1 MQTRVV
7 CIIYDTQRVIYLLC
21 THYRKNKS
29 ATVPPKTGGFR
40 VVRAGFAF
48 AALLVA
54 VFLVVA
60 SSTVGGAAGRALA
73 QAAPS
78 RPSQTDTMVKDVV
91 TLDSEIN
98 ACKSKISQLQAK
110 SQALGAKIESLGP
123 QIAQKRSKLSA
134 QRKALAARARSMYV
148 NGRSSTLVLLASS
161 RGVKDFFERRDML
174 AKVALKDSQLIG
186 EVKTEAAQLQ
196 ASMTELKQS
205 KTEVDQAG
213 AEASARQQR
222 LEKSRA
228 EKSAIIAK
236 AGAQSD
242 AVVAQS
248 GEVEAKISQL
258 NPSNTARTE
267 VTGRPTGKVMMM
279 LATGYSPE
287 EPGLDDHTASGMK
300 AQHGV
305 VAVDPRVIPL
315 GTRLNVEG
323 YGNCIA
329 GDTGSA
335 IKGMRIDLCF
345 NTLEECNAYNT
356 GMVRVEIL
364 D

>member
-1 MQTRVV
+1 V
-7 CIIYDTQRVIYLLC
+7 CIINGTQRVILLLC
-21 THYRKNKS
+21 THFRKNKS
-29 ATVPPKTGGFR
+29 ATVPPETGGFR
-40 VVRAGFAF
+40 VIRAGFAF

-54 VFLVVA
+54 VSLVVA
-60 SSTVGGAAGRALA
+60 MSMIGGAAGRAVA

-78 RPSQTDTMVKDVV
+78 KPGETDTMVKDVV

-98 ACKSKISQLQAK
+98 ACKSKISQLEAK

-123 QIAQKRSKLSA
+123 QIAQKRSRLSA
-134 QRKALAARARSMYV
+134 QRKALSARARSMYV

-161 RGVKDFFERRDML
+161 KGVNDFFERRDML
-174 AKVALKDSQLIG
+174 TKVAEKDAQLIG

-196 ASMTELKQS
+196 ASMAEIKQS
-205 KTEVDQAG
+205 KKEVDQAG
-213 AEASARQQR
+213 AEAGARQQR

-236 AGAQSD
+236 AGAQSG

-248 GEVEAKISQL
+248 GKVEAKINQINPTNSQQ
-258 NPSNTARTE
+258 TE

-279 LATGYSPE
+279 LATGYSPQ

-335 IKGMRIDLCF
+335 IKGNRIDLCF
-345 NTLEECNAYNT
+345 DTLEECNAYNT
-356 GMVRVEIL
+356 GVVRVEIL

>member
-1 MQTRVV
+1 M
-7 CIIYDTQRVIYLLC
+7 LC
-21 THYRKNKS
+21 THFRKNKS
-29 ATVPPKTGGFR
+29 AKFPPKTGGFR
-40 VVRAGFAF
+40 VIRTGIAF

-54 VFLVVA
+54 VSLVVA
-60 SSTVGGAAGRALA
+60 GSPIAGTAGRAQA

-78 RPSQTDTMVKDVV
+78 KPAATDTMVKDVV

-98 ACKSKISQLQAK
+98 ACKSTISQLQSK
-110 SQALGAKIESLGP
+110 SEALGARIQALGP
-123 QIAQKRSKLSA
+123 QITQNQARLSA
-134 QRKALAARARSMYV
+134 KRKALSARARSMYV
-148 NGRSSTLVLLASS
+148 NGRSNTLEMLVTSK
-161 RGVKDFFERRDML
+161 GVNDFFERKDML
-174 AKVALKDSQLIG
+174 AQVAVKDAQLIG
-186 EVKTEAAQLQ
+186 EVKTQAAQLQ
-196 ASMTELKQS
+196 ASITELKQS
-205 KTEVDQAG
+205 KEDVDQAG
-213 AEASARQQR
+213 AEASTRQQR
-222 LEKSRA
+222 LESARA
-228 EKSAIIAK
+228 DKSALVAK
-236 AGAQSD
+236 AGAQSS

-248 GEVEAKISQL
+248 NKVESKISQI
-258 NPSNTARTE
+258 NPPSSEQTN

-279 LATGYSPE
+279 LATGYSPQ

-335 IKGMRIDLCF
+335 IKGNRIDLCF
-345 NTLEECNAYNT
+345 DTLAECNAYNT